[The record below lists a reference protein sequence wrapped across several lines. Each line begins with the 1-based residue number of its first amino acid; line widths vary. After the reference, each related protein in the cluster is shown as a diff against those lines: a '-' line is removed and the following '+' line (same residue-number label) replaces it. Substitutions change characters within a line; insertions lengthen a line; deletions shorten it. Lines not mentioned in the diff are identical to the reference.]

1 MDTLKVGDWVTI
13 VKGHNSVKNRP
24 APITAISGN
33 TATLQLGGRTVTAPL
48 SSLAPAAGP
57 HPLSRP
63 TPTSTAPIAPTPSAS
78 PSAVP
83 TSTLAPT
90 SAAPG
95 PTPKVDTT
103 KRFGA
108 AQLKALLRKLGYGPD
123 DYSLDNDRF
132 HGWTLSPTVSGKMI
146 SEQDHYA
153 KWAAIANRMVGQLR
167 AAGVDVRVDKQS
179 FGGPRITINFR

>member
-63 TPTSTAPIAPTPSAS
+63 TPTAPTAPTAPTPSAS
-78 PSAVP
+78 PSASPSAVS

-103 KRFGA
+103 
-108 AQLKALLRKLGYGPD
+108 
-123 DYSLDNDRF
+123 
-132 HGWTLSPTVSGKMI
+132 
-146 SEQDHYA
+146 
-153 KWAAIANRMVGQLR
+153 
-167 AAGVDVRVDKQS
+167 
-179 FGGPRITINFR
+179 